1 MNSKIGSGSYP
12 PNMALVLLS
21 VTLSG
26 LVIICLM
33 RYLANFAIY
42 HRNSL
47 DLKVNAVA
55 LGRIIC
61 RPGPYGPKTT
71 KADVSELWN
80 RFCFNKILVRF

>member
-1 MNSKIGSGSYP
+1 MNSKIGSGSDP

-33 RYLANFAIY
+33 RYHANFAIY
-42 HRNSL
+42 HRNI
-47 DLKVNAVA
+47 
-55 LGRIIC
+55 GRIIC

-80 RFCFNKILVRF
+80 RFCFNKILVSF